1 MVLIKGYG
9 VNKSEEKAVK
19 LYETAADKGNIESA
33 TYLSQLY
40 FKGIDQIIPRD
51 RNKFKQYYDQVCSED
66 QFDACLELK
75 GSIMDECG
83 SIYGADSILDPN
95 SDIDPIC
102 RALFAPVLRII
113 NGFVK

>member
-1 MVLIKGYG
+1 
-9 VNKSEEKAVK
+9 
-19 LYETAADKGNIESA
+19 
-33 TYLSQLY
+33 
-40 FKGIDQIIPRD
+40 
-51 RNKFKQYYDQVCSED
+51 
-66 QFDACLELK
+66 
-75 GSIMDECG
+75 MDECS